1 MEKRSIEFTKDES
14 LAVLAGLEV
23 ALKQAGAKYVD
34 TFKYFQN
41 KFENAFK
48 EQAVVKDKSEE
59 KGADLLG
66 EK

>member
-34 TFKYFQN
+34 TFKYFQT

-48 EQAVVKDKSEE
+48 EQPVAKESTEE
-59 KGADLLG
+59 KIDLLG